1 MKKLIIACSATLMLI
16 SCSSS
21 KHLNVIVYNQA
32 DFDRNKEIIEINKS
46 SVVNKLG
53 LKTNERFIL
62 LDHDS
67 NQVDFQIASNS
78 NQSTDSLLIFPVS
91 VKANSKAS
99 YTIKKGIP
107 APFQSKAYGRFVPE
121 RKDDYCWENDRIAF
135 RVYGPTLQATGE
147 ISSGIDVWT
156 KRTDKLIINKWYAD
170 DLTGKQ
176 SYHTD
181 HGEGLDMYKVGP
193 TLGAGATTPFV
204 NQKLWFSKN
213 FVSYEILDNGPMRT
227 TVKLNYASFP
237 ADKTEIS
244 ETRIITLDANS
255 QLNKITLIYNFKGNT
270 LPVATG
276 IVTRN
281 SKEEKKLIS
290 TGKNYFLHA
299 EPTDSING
307 ELYEAVIGEKSF
319 TNILEKDNHILG
331 IQQVNPNEK
340 YTYYQGAGWNKWGFE
355 TFDAWGE
362 YVKQFSKKLEN
373 PLKITIK

>member
-1 MKKLIIACSATLMLI
+1 MKKLIIACSATLMLL

-21 KHLNVIVYNQA
+21 KHLNVLVHNQA

-53 LKTNERFIL
+53 LKTNEQFIL
-62 LDHDS
+62 LDQNS
-67 NQVDFQIASNS
+67 NQIDYQIAGNS

-91 VKANSKAS
+91 VKANSKSA
-99 YTIKKGIP
+99 YTIKKGTP
-107 APFQSKAYGRFVPE
+107 APFQSKAYGRLVPE

-135 RVYGPTLQATGE
+135 RVYGPALQSTGE
-147 ISSGIDVWT
+147 ISSGIDVWA
-156 KRTDKLIINKWYAD
+156 KRTEKLIINKWYAD

-193 TLGAGATTPFV
+193 TLGAGATTPYV

-213 FVSYEILDNGPMRT
+213 FISYEILDNGPLRT
-227 TVKLNYASFP
+227 TVKLNYAPFL
-237 ADKTEIS
+237 ADKTEVN
-244 ETRIITLDANS
+244 ETRLITLDANS
-255 QLNKITLIYNFKGNT
+255 QFNKVTVIYNFKGNT
-270 LPVATG
+270 LSVATG

-281 SKEEKKLIS
+281 SKEEKTLIS

-299 EPTDSING
+299 EPADSING
-307 ELYEAVIGEKSF
+307 DLYEAVIGQKMF

-340 YTYYQGAGWNKWGFE
+340 YTYYQGAGWDKWGFD
-355 TFDAWGE
+355 TFDAWSE